1 MKRLFAVLLA
11 LMLIAGIALA
21 ETAYDVNTYVS
32 QAGYKAESSRNKS
45 GAVVCDY
52 FEPAKGAHTL
62 MWSDAKN
69 VYTVTASRNRDRL
82 QALYADLVSLYSWD
96 SCAYSVEDVVQYGFN
111 VTEGSAVKT
120 YKTQTNYAK
129 AIAKYVGAEVA
140 AAPASNAS
148 TGKTQNYVLNNS
160 TKKFHL
166 PDCADVSKM
175 KKENRQSVRASRD
188 ELIAQGYDPCQHCNP

>member
-1 MKRLFAVLLA
+1 MKRMFAVLLA

-32 QAGYKAESSRNKS
+32 QAGYKAESSKNKS

-52 FEPAKGAHTL
+52 YEPAKGAHTL
-62 MWSDAKN
+62 VWSDAKN
-69 VYTVTASRNRDRL
+69 VYTVTASRNRDKL

-96 SCAYSVEDVVQYGFN
+96 SCTYTVEDAVQYGFN
-111 VTEGSAVKT
+111 VAEGSAVKT

-129 AIAKYVGAEVA
+129 AIVKYLGLDQVA
-140 AAPASNAS
+140 APSSGTS
-148 TGKTQNYVLNNS
+148 TGKAQNYVVNTNS
-160 TKKFHL
+160 KKFHL
-166 PDCADVSKM
+166 PDCSDVDKM

-188 ELIAQGYDPCQHCNP
+188 ELIAEGYEPCQHCNP